1 MRERK
6 GVNVL
11 LVIAALLVA
20 STMAMATAID
30 PFNTRPV
37 PIGPSGEPTLQSVLD
52 AMYGV
57 GVVSAANDQQTAG
70 MWGSSTLLYPTLA
83 PTMIVEY
90 AGYAGINTFGIWSGT
105 DTTAVTT
112 QNVFRGAATGGSVA
126 TLTWDLAGLLTIT
139 GDPTKVYNV
148 SGIAG
153 IDPFSFG
160 FYINAP
166 GPGRFYSVDQLNE
179 HGAAHVLA
187 YRGPGGSD
195 TWALAFEDLF
205 SCNWDHDYNDMVV
218 RVESIQP
225 VPEPGTLALFGT
237 GLIGLAGLVRRK
249 LKK

>member
-1 MRERK
+1 MRFRK
-6 GVNVL
+6 GLHVL
-11 LVIAALLVA
+11 LVIGALLVA
-20 STMAMATAID
+20 SSLATADPID

-37 PIGPSGEPTLQSVLD
+37 PIGVSGEPTLQSVLN
-52 AMYGV
+52 AMGMGV
-57 GVVSAANDQQTAG
+57 DVVTGQQTAG

-90 AGYAGINTFGIWSGT
+90 AGYAGINLFGIWSGT
-105 DTTAVTT
+105 DTTALTV
-112 QNVFRGAATGGSVA
+112 QDVFKGAATGGSVA

-153 IDPFSFG
+153 INPFAFG

-187 YRGPGGSD
+187 YRKAGTTD
-195 TWALAFEDLF
+195 WALAFEDLF

-218 RVESIQP
+218 RVESIEP
-225 VPEPGTLALFGT
+225 VPEPATLTLLGT